1 MGQLFVEL
9 RAALNTL
16 VSSSLDLITV
26 FIYTKLPVKEQCIYY
41 ICVNIV
47 TH

>member
-1 MGQLFVEL
+1 MGLLLVKL
-9 RAALNTL
+9 PAVLNTL

-26 FIYTKLPVKEQCIYY
+26 FIYTKLPVKVQCIYY
-41 ICVNIV
+41 SYVNTV